1 MPGMTHEMSL
11 ARRALIP
18 ETPSILEILARARSL
33 EAQGRQIIHLEIGEP
48 DFETPPHIREAAVR
62 ALGAGYTH
70 YGPSA
75 GLPEV
80 RRAIADYL
88 SADRGVPIEPAQVVV
103 TPGAKPAL
111 FFTLCALVDPGD
123 EVIYP
128 NPGFPAYKETIDVL
142 GGVGVP
148 MRLEEDRGFSVDLDR
163 FASLVSPRTKVC
175 VLNSPQNPTGGMLSR
190 DVLEGIAALSRKHGF
205 YVLTDEIY
213 SRMVYDGAFVSYYAL
228 PGVTERTILVDGFS
242 KTYAMTGWRLGYAV
256 LPRGLA
262 PAVTRLFSNANSC
275 TCSFVQMAGI
285 EALKGPQDC
294 VRDMVSEF
302 EARRDLLV
310 DGLNRIPGF
319 RCHKPAGAFY
329 VFPNITGTGMGSTE
343 LQSFLMEKAG
353 VAVVAGPSFG
363 EYGEG
368 FIRLSYANSRDN
380 IRRALTA
387 MASALETV
395 S

>member
-1 MPGMTHEMSL
+1 MVREIPL
-11 ARRALIP
+11 AGRAMIP
-18 ETPSILEILARARSL
+18 ETPSILEILARAKAL
-33 EAQGRQIIHLEIGEP
+33 EAEGRRIIHLEIGEP
-48 DFETPPHIREAAVR
+48 DFDTPPHIREAAVR
-62 ALGAGYTH
+62 ALEAGYTH

-75 GLPEV
+75 GLMEV
-80 RRAIADYL
+80 RRAIADFVG
-88 SADRGVPIEPAQVVV
+88 ADRGVSVEPAQVVV

-142 GGVGVP
+142 GGVGIP
-148 MRLEEDRGFSVDLDR
+148 MRLEEERGFSVDLER
-163 FASLVSPRTKVC
+163 FASLVTPKTKVC
-175 VLNSPQNPTGGMLSR
+175 ILNSPQNPTGGMLPR
-190 DVLEGIAALSRKHGF
+190 EVLEGIAALSAKHGF
-205 YVLTDEIY
+205 TVISDEIY
-213 SRMVYDGAFVSYYAL
+213 SRMVYDGAFTSYYAL
-228 PGVTERTILVDGFS
+228 PGTARRTVLVDGFS

-256 LPRGLA
+256 LPKALA

-275 TCSFVQMAGI
+275 TCSFVQMAGV

-302 EARRDLLV
+302 RARRDLLV

-319 RCHKPAGAFY
+319 RCHMPAGAFY
-329 VFPNITGTGMGSTE
+329 VFPNITRTGMSSTD
-343 LQSFLMEKAG
+343 LQGFLMEKAG

-363 EYGEG
+363 EHGEG

-380 IRRALTA
+380 IRAALEA
-387 MASALETV
+387 MAGALRGV
-395 S
+395 C